1 MIAYALPT
9 SAGRVLWYPAPRA
22 AWGFLRGLGD
32 EVTVLSPVPDLD
44 VSKVPAYSH
53 DNVYRF
59 EARQIAPSL
68 FPRWGTAGRLMM
80 WGIIWL
86 LGMRQEWLE
95 AVVGGLYLLLGLP
108 LFLRLSATTYAGIVG
123 RALARFRS
131 LAYSPRVRVV
141 YSPRLEAL
149 EKLMQEEGPIEAL
162 HKLDEFGLGHL
173 REFYRRT
180 TWRTRWDTPPVM
192 GQGEL

>member
-32 EVTVLSPVPDLD
+32 EVTVLSPTPDLD

-68 FPRWGTAGRLMM
+68 FPRWGMAGRLMM

-86 LGMRQEWLE
+86 FGMQEPLE
-95 AVVGGLYLLLGLP
+95 SIVAGLYLLLGLP
-108 LFLRLSATTYAGIVG
+108 LFLRLSATAYAAIVG
-123 RALARFRS
+123 RALARFQS

-141 YSPRLEAL
+141 YSPRLEKL
-149 EKLMQEEGPIEAL
+149 EKLMQEEGPIAAL
-162 HKLDEFGLGHL
+162 HRLDEFGLGHL

-192 GQGEL
+192 GQGGL